1 MPTITIS
8 RELGSQGRQIA
19 ENTAQALGYHFM
31 DKRAIGEVMEEY
43 GLVEFQDEYEIAP
56 SFWDIFDA
64 HRMERRSDMVNMLNK
79 VILALAQHGNIV
91 ILGRAGFAV
100 LRDYADVL
108 NVRIQAPQ
116 EQRIAFVM
124 ANEKIADLEQA
135 QTYIKDNDQTRTDFI
150 ESFYGVKWDQA
161 SAFDLVADT
170 SKVSPEMVTNFLIA
184 AARNLEQKQ
193 KGGTNI
199 AANIPVDP
207 VVYSSIC
214 KALKCRSSHNP

>member
-43 GLVEFQDEYEIAP
+43 GLVEFHDEYEIAP

-64 HRMERRSDMVNMLNK
+64 HRMERRADMVSMLTK
-79 VILALAQHGNIV
+79 VIIALAQHGNMV
-91 ILGRAGFAV
+91 ILGRCGFAV

-108 NVRIQAPQ
+108 NVRIQAPL
-116 EQRIAFVM
+116 EQRLATVM
-124 ANEKIADLEQA
+124 ADENIADIGQA
-135 QTYIKDNDQTRTDFI
+135 EILIKDNDQNRTAFI

-161 SAFDLVADT
+161 SAFDLVIDT

-184 AARNLEQKQ
+184 AARKLEHKQ
-193 KGGTNI
+193 KGNI
-199 AANIPVDP
+199 RVAADIPVDT
-207 VVYSSIC
+207 VIYSSIC
-214 KALKCRSSHNP
+214 KALKCSAAHEK

>member
-1 MPTITIS
+1 MSVITIS

-31 DKRAIGEVMEEY
+31 DKSAIGEVMEEY
-43 GLVEFQDEYEIAP
+43 GLVEFHDEYEIAP

-116 EQRIAFVM
+116 EQRIAFLM

-135 QTYIKDNDQTRTDFI
+135 QTYIKDNDQNRTDFI
-150 ESFYGVKWDQA
+150 ESFYGVQWDQA
-161 SAFDLVADT
+161 SAFDLVVDT
-170 SKVSPEMVTNFLIA
+170 SKISPEMVTNFLIA
-184 AARNLEQKQ
+184 AARKLEQKQ
-193 KGGTNI
+193 ESSIKV

-214 KALKCRSSHNP
+214 KALKCSAVHNH

>member
-19 ENTAQALGYHFM
+19 ENTANALGYHLM
-31 DKRAIGEVMEEY
+31 DKRAIGKVMGEY
-43 GLVEFQDEYEIAP
+43 GLVEFHDEYEVAP

-64 HRMERRSDMVNMLNK
+64 HRMERRADMVNMLNK
-79 VILALAQHGNIV
+79 VMLALAQHGNMV

-100 LRDYADVL
+100 LRDFADVL
-108 NVRIQAPQ
+108 NVRIQASL
-116 EQRIAFVM
+116 EQRIAFVK
-124 ANEKIADLEQA
+124 ADENIADLEQA
-135 QTYIKDNDQTRTDFI
+135 EIYIKDNDQNRTAFI

>member
-19 ENTAQALGYHFM
+19 ENTAQALGYHLM
-31 DKRAIGEVMEEY
+31 DKRAIGKVMGEY
-43 GLVEFQDEYEIAP
+43 GLVEFHDEYEVAP

-64 HRMERRSDMVNMLNK
+64 HRMERRADMVNMLNK
-79 VILALAQHGNIV
+79 VMLALAQHGNMV

-100 LRDYADVL
+100 LRDFADVL
-108 NVRIQAPQ
+108 NVRIQASL
-116 EQRIAFVM
+116 EQRIAFVK
-124 ANEKIADLEQA
+124 ADENIADLEQA
-135 QTYIKDNDQTRTDFI
+135 EIYIKDNDQNRTAFI

>member
-64 HRMERRSDMVNMLNK
+64 HRMERRTDMVNMLNK
-79 VILALAQHGNIV
+79 VILALAQHGNMV
-91 ILGRAGFAV
+91 ILGRCGFAV

-108 NVRIQAPQ
+108 NVRIQAPL
-116 EQRIAFVM
+116 EQRIAFV
-124 ANEKIADLEQA
+124 KADENLTDIEQA
-135 QTYIKDNDQTRTDFI
+135 ETYIKDNDQNRTAFI

-161 SAFDLVADT
+161 SAFDLVVDT
-170 SKVSPEMVTNFLIA
+170 GKVSPEMVTNFLIA

-193 KGGTNI
+193 KGGIKI

-214 KALKCRSSHNP
+214 KALKCRSSHTS

>member
-31 DKRAIGEVMEEY
+31 DKRAIGEVMKEY
-43 GLVEFQDEYEIAP
+43 GLVEFHDEYEIAP

-64 HRMERRSDMVNMLNK
+64 HRMERRADMINMLNK
-79 VILALAQHGNIV
+79 VILALAQHGNMV

-108 NVRIQAPQ
+108 NVRIQAQQ

-124 ANEKIADLEQA
+124 ADENITGLEQA
-135 QTYIKDNDQTRTDFI
+135 KTYIRDNDQNRTSFI

-161 SAFDLVADT
+161 SAFDLVINT
-170 SKVSPEMVTNFLIA
+170 SKISPEMVTNFLIA
-184 AARNLEQKQ
+184 AARKLEKKQ
-193 KGGTNI
+193 KPSVRV
-199 AANIPVDP
+199 AASIPVDP

-214 KALKCRSSHNP
+214 KALKCSASHEK